1 MEYRDEYATDRSMQ
15 FYLDRVD
22 RVEEHFADRLNG
34 VVSQIEADNS
44 FLHTRVTNVEENLT
58 KKIEENSD
66 RVVSRLDRMS
76 DQFESKFLRL
86 DTRVSALER
95 WRWFIVG
102 GGTVI
107 VFLLLNFL
115 RISDI
120 ITRLLSLH
128 E

>member
-1 MEYRDEYATDRSMQ
+1 MHSPDRSLE

-44 FLHTRVTNVEENLT
+44 FLHTRVSNVEENLT
-58 KKIEENSD
+58 KKIEEHSD
-66 RVVSRLDRMS
+66 RVLTRLDRMS
-76 DQFESKFLRL
+76 DQFESKFHRL

-102 GGTVI
+102 GTTVI
-107 VFLLLNFL
+107 IFLLLNFFE
-115 RISDI
+115 ISKVI
-120 ITRLLSLH
+120 ARLITIR
-128 E
+128 